1 MSFLDTRPAP
11 LGNDEADDPFA
22 QFRSGHPR
30 EVAALLREL
39 RDGATPLAL
48 SSPSG
53 GTLGATVWTV
63 DADRGRLAL
72 DVEDGDPQLP
82 GLVEANEATAVAYL
96 DSVKLQFDLHDLVLV
111 RSPRATA
118 LQASLPRYVYR
129 FQRRAA
135 YRVRTLDRGA
145 PHASFNHPALPDMQ
159 LNLRIIDLSIGGC
172 ALLLPADV
180 PPLEPGTV
188 LRGVVLELDTDV
200 LLRVS
205 LRLQHV
211 SSIHARQTGLRLG
224 CELLDPDNGSERAL
238 QRYIDHTQKRRR
250 LLSLD

>member
-1 MSFLDTRPAP
+1 MPFLDTRPAP
-11 LGNDEADDPFA
+11 LDDDEADDPYA
-22 QFRSGHPR
+22 QFRSSHPR
-30 EVAALLREL
+30 EVVALLREL
-39 RDGATPLAL
+39 RDGVTPVAL
-48 SSPSG
+48 SSPDG
-53 GTLGATVWTV
+53 ANLGATVWTV
-63 DADRGRLAL
+63 DADRGRLAF
-72 DVEDGDPQLP
+72 DVEDGDPQLA
-82 GLVEANEATAVAYL
+82 GLVESNEATAVAYL

-118 LQASLPRYVYR
+118 LQAKVPRCIYR

-135 YRVRTLDRGA
+135 YRVRTLDRGS
-145 PHASFNHPALPDMQ
+145 PHASFNHPAMPDMQ
-159 LNLRIIDLSIGGC
+159 LCLRIIDLSIGGC

-180 PPLEPGTV
+180 PPLQPGTV
-188 LRGVVLELDTDV
+188 LHGVALELDTDR
-200 LLRVS
+200 LLRVN

-224 CELLDPDNGSERAL
+224 CELLDPDGGSVRAL